1 MATIEREY
9 NVPLRHGWLRVQ
21 KYKRAKRAVTELRT
35 FLQRHMK
42 SQNVKLG
49 RYVNEAV
56 WGHGIRNPPHHVKV
70 NVRKTDDGEVYAELV
85 GKPMPGKEDKAKTQK
100 EVKADKKAD
109 TKTKADAK
117 TERKTAEKAKTE
129 KTKTEHKAES
139 KTEHKKE
146 SKAK

>member
-85 GKPMPGKEDKAKTQK
+85 GKPMPGKEEKAAKTQK
-100 EVKADKKAD
+100 EVKADKKAE

-117 TERKTAEKAKTE
+117 TERKTAEKATKSEKLKTA
-129 KTKTEHKAES
+129 KAES
-139 KTEHKKE
+139 TEKKE
-146 SKAK
+146 SKTK